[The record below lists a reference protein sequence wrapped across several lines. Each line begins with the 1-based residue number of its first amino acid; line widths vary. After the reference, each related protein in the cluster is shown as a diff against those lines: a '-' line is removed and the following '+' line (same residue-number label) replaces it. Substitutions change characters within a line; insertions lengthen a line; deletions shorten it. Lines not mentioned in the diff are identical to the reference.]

1 MLTEKL
7 LSCQSLTLAVCTD
20 ASDLFARIPV
30 AETGREMQGVPDQSF
45 AALMDRLR
53 RKKAPRLAI
62 VMLKYLQRTGP
73 TPAAEV
79 KEFLNISDRSVSR
92 YENALLEADGKHV
105 P

>member
-1 MLTEKL
+1 M
-7 LSCQSLTLAVCTD
+7 
-20 ASDLFARIPV
+20 

-73 TPAAEV
+73 TPASEV
-79 KEFLNISDRSVSR
+79 KEFLNLSDRSVTR
-92 YENALLEADGKHV
+92 YENALLEADALSITFKWDPTTRGRRKV
-105 P
+105 YAVNPSPDALASAS